1 MHKIR
6 KRCFETNSSST
17 HAFVL
22 DTDSEATTY
31 TDAHLEAFTE
41 HIFPYSKDEVLEWS
55 DSVILSDLKDKVRY
69 MWTVYLY
76 HCNCFE
82 GSRALELMSRLQQL
96 LPQAVFCIQF
106 SHGEAHSKWDVLP
119 YLEDSDYVM
128 TDYYAQD
135 MTAWSDET
143 LKQFLCEGVIIFGD
157 RDRLDIC
164 GDSIID
170 TIIDQVRY
178 KKILVVSG

>member
-1 MHKIR
+1 MRQIR

-22 DTDSEATTY
+22 DTDSEATIY

-41 HIFPYSKDEVLEWS
+41 HIFPYSKDEVLGWS
-55 DSVILSDLKDKVRY
+55 DPVILSDLKDKVRY

-76 HCNCFE
+76 HCNCLE
-82 GSRALELMSRLQQL
+82 GGRALELMSRLQQL
-96 LPQAVFCIQF
+96 LPRAVFCIQF

-164 GDSIID
+164 GDSVID

-178 KKILVVSG
+178 KKILIVSG

>member
-22 DTDSEATTY
+22 DTDSEATKY
-31 TDAHLEAFTE
+31 ADAHLEAFTE
-41 HIFPYSKDEVLEWS
+41 CIFPYSKEEVMEWS
-55 DSVILSDLKDKVRY
+55 DPVILSDLKDKVRY

-76 HCNCFE
+76 HCDRF
-82 GSRALELMSRLQQL
+82 GGDRALELMSRLQQL
-96 LPQAVFCIQF
+96 LPQAVFCMQF
-106 SHGEAHSKWDVLP
+106 PHGGADSKWDVLP

-128 TDYYAQD
+128 TDYYADD
-135 MTAWSDET
+135 MTAWSDTT
-143 LKQFLCEGVIIFGD
+143 LKEFLCEGVIIFGD

-164 GDSIID
+164 GDSVID